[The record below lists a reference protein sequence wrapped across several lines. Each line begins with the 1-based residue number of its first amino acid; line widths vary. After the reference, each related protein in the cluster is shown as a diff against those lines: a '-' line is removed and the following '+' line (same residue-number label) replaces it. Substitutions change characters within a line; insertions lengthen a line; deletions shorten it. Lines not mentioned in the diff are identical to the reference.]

1 MKRIYSYKSFDVTVE
16 LEPIWDVAQGVTL
29 LPPRG
34 FVAVVGIRCAGAS
47 HDSVGPMRLTA
58 DSQRP
63 YPTEAEALMA
73 AYSAA
78 QRLVDDTL
86 APEHA

>member
-1 MKRIYSYKSFDVTVE
+1 MR
-16 LEPIWDVAQGVTL
+16 DVAQGVTL
-29 LPPRG
+29 LRPRG
-34 FVAVVGIRCAGAS
+34 FVAVVRIRSAS
-47 HDSVGPMRLTA
+47 ASRDTVAPIRIPA

-63 YPTEAEALMA
+63 FQSEADALMA

-86 APEHA
+86 VL

>member
-1 MKRIYSYKSFDVTVE
+1 MKRNYSYEGYEVTVE
-16 LEPIWDVAQGVTL
+16 LDPIRDVAQGVTWL
-29 LPPRG
+29 RPRG
-34 FVAVVGIRCAGAS
+34 FVAVVRIRSAGAS
-47 HDSVGPMRLTA
+47 RDTVAPIRLPA

-63 YPTEAEALMA
+63 YRSEAEALMA

-86 APEHA
+86 VL